1 MELHLGPDR
10 KPFGDDLE
18 ILRFEAL
25 AERAQEDLARPAA
38 DQRPL
43 VGELAAM
50 RERFVD
56 RDIARLV
63 ILDEEDRVGD
73 PVEKLNSR
81 ERSSKDGGERRR
93 RIVARSAARGD
104 NLLIFNPSTLR
115 FHQERK
121 QGHANVRHRESPTL
135 GSPKM
140 PSQVFSGT
148 IPALMTP
155 CGADRR
161 PDFDALVRMG
171 KHLVGAGMSGLVYCG
186 SMGDWPLLT
195 IEQRM
200 EGVERLANA
209 GLPVIVGTGAQNT
222 AQAAALARHAKEK
235 GARGLMII
243 PRVLSRGSS
252 TAAQRGHFARV
263 LEAAV
268 DLPSVIY
275 NSPYYG
281 FQTRA
286 ELFFELRK
294 EFPHLVGFKEFG
306 GAESLSYAAEHIAG
320 RSDDV
325 ALMVGVDT
333 QVFHGVVNCGACGVI
348 TGIGNVLPREVLR
361 LVELCQRAAKGDAQA
376 RRLALELEGAL
387 EPLSVFDEGVDL
399 VLYFKRLMTL
409 LGHDEYALHLNDFDA
424 LSPSQ
429 ESMAKR
435 RFETFRAWYASW
447 PRREGLSAHAGHRLP
462 YRGRADARDRRR
474 RAAAR
479 AAGRLPSGSPASL
492 ASSIMS
498 AASPST
504 SRAATM
510 RWSARCC
517 ASRTTRHAPPA
528 SSSST
533 MSAISACAATA
544 RSASP

>member
-1 MELHLGPDR
+1 
-10 KPFGDDLE
+10 
-18 ILRFEAL
+18 
-25 AERAQEDLARPAA
+25 
-38 DQRPL
+38 
-43 VGELAAM
+43 
-50 RERFVD
+50 
-56 RDIARLV
+56 
-63 ILDEEDRVGD
+63 
-73 PVEKLNSR
+73 
-81 ERSSKDGGERRR
+81 
-93 RIVARSAARGD
+93 
-104 NLLIFNPSTLR
+104 
-115 FHQERK
+115 
-121 QGHANVRHRESPTL
+121 
-135 GSPKM
+135 M

-155 CGADRR
+155 CGPDRR

-171 KHLVGAGMSGLVYCG
+171 EHLVHAGMSGLIYCG

-252 TAAQRGHFARV
+252 TAAQRGHFVRV

-281 FQTRA
+281 FQTCA

-294 EFPHLVGFKEFG
+294 EFAHLVGFKEFG

-320 RSDDV
+320 RSDDI

-348 TGIGNVLPREVLR
+348 TGIGNALPREVLR

-376 RRLALELEGAL
+376 RRLALELESAL

-424 LSPSQ
+424 LSRSQ

-435 RFETFRAWYASW
+435 RFGTFRAWWATW
-447 PRREGLSAHAGHRLP
+447 PGAK
-462 YRGRADARDRRR
+462 D
-474 RAAAR
+474 
-479 AAGRLPSGSPASL
+479 
-492 ASSIMS
+492 
-498 AASPST
+498 
-504 SRAATM
+504 
-510 RWSARCC
+510 
-517 ASRTTRHAPPA
+517 
-528 SSSST
+528 
-533 MSAISACAATA
+533 
-544 RSASP
+544 